1 MAQHR
6 YTDAVRAFDRAL
18 TLVPDLGEAA
28 VDRALTYL
36 AWTGNLD
43 TLRVALDRMPAEA
56 TLGGTGDAAYWRAV
70 LYLSERDPDRV
81 LALTANSRAVVFGGQ
96 LLFVPVALVAGW
108 AHRLKGDERAM
119 RSAFT
124 SGLAVL
130 DSAAKYLPD
139 DPRVHASRGMAL
151 AGLGRR
157 SEALREAEWLRRSE
171 VYRRDALD
179 GPSYREDRARI
190 LAQVGESAAA
200 LEEVERLLAGP
211 SWTSAT
217 MLRLDPHWD
226 SLRDHPRFKA
236 LLVKYAD
243 PERTRR

>member
-1 MAQHR
+1 M
-6 YTDAVRAFDRAL
+6 
-18 TLVPDLGEAA
+18 
-28 VDRALTYL
+28 

-43 TLRVALDRMPAEA
+43 TLRAVLDRTPAEA
-56 TLGGTGDAAYWRAV
+56 ILGSTGDAAYWRAV
-70 LYLSERDPDRV
+70 LYLFERDPDR
-81 LALTANSRAVVFGGQ
+81 LLDLTAKTRAVVFSRQ
-96 LLFVPVALVAGW
+96 LQFVPVALVAGW